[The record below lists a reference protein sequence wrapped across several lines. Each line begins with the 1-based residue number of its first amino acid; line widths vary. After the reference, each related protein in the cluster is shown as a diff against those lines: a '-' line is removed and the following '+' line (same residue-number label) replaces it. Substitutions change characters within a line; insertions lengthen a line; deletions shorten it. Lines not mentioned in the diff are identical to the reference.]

1 MPSPEASRRNGR
13 LGGRHKKPPQLV
25 PEMRATRK
33 RNIELRELCKV
44 NDAKHVAT
52 LEWLAANS
60 ESHSVRIQAIALL
73 WDRGHGKAPQPHDG
87 DGAGGPIV
95 FNVIT
100 GVPPCDDTDV
110 WPPWK
115 NDYDG
120 DKPELEVR
128 PLPASPKHKD

>member
-25 PEMRATRK
+25 PEMMATRK

-60 ESHSVRIQAIALL
+60 ESHF
-73 WDRGHGKAPQPHDG
+73 
-87 DGAGGPIV
+87 GADTGNSAVMGPR
-95 FNVIT
+95 
-100 GVPPCDDTDV
+100 
-110 WPPWK
+110 PWQST
-115 NDYDG
+115 
-120 DKPELEVR
+120 
-128 PLPASPKHKD
+128 PAA